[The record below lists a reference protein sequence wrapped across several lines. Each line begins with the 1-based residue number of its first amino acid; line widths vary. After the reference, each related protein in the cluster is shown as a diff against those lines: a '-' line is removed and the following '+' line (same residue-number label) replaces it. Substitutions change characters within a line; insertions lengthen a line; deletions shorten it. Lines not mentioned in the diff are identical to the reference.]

1 MWLNY
6 DETYA
11 VSEDGLVMNK
21 ETGKILKGTLNERY
35 LVVSIGRKN
44 KTIHRLIA
52 ERFLP
57 KIDLPGLMIDH
68 INRDKT
74 DNRACNLRWC
84 SASVNAQ
91 NRAATHITRSRYGYQ
106 VRIIK
111 NKIVMYRKYFQTLEE
126 ATAAR
131 DAFKNS
137 PEYLSA

>member
-44 KTIHRLIA
+44 VKIHRLVA
-52 ERFLP
+52 LVFCP
-57 KIDLPGLMIDH
+57 KIDIPGLVVDH

-74 DNRACNLRWC
+74 DNRASNLRWC
-84 SASVNAQ
+84 SECVNSS
-91 NRAATHITRSRYGYQ
+91 NKEATNITRARYGYQ
-106 VRIIK
+106 VRIVK
-111 NKIVMYRKYFQTLEE
+111 NKVVMYRKYFQTLEE